1 MMSKVYEYLK
11 ECGYF
16 HVLTINGDF
25 PAGRSFGAVMQHNGK
40 LYISM
45 NIGNKAHKQLRENG
59 NVLFYQNM
67 CQNKK

>member
-25 PAGRSFGAVMQHNGK
+25 PAGRSFGAVM
-40 LYISM
+40 
-45 NIGNKAHKQLRENG
+45 
-59 NVLFYQNM
+59 
-67 CQNKK
+67 